1 MEQRHP
7 VSASRP
13 LDRASALPLWAQLRG
28 DLVRRRAA
36 GELTAGFPGE
46 QP

>member
-13 LDRASALPLWAQLRG
+13 LDPSSALPLWAQLRG
-28 DLVRRRAA
+28 DLVRPRAA
-36 GELTAGFPGE
+36 PEFTAGLPGE